1 MAHISRSALVPY
13 SAEQMFVLV
22 DAIRDYPKFLPW
34 CRSSEELDRDG
45 DEVKA
50 SIEIAKGALNK
61 SFTTQNRMQKNKVIE
76 MSLIDGPF
84 RHLHGF
90 WRFDELKQG
99 ACKVSL
105 DLDFEFSNMLI
116 GLAIGPIFNQVANT
130 LVDSFVIRA
139 KEVYG

>member
-1 MAHISRSALVPY
+1 MAQISRSALVPY
-13 SAEQMFVLV
+13 SAEQMFTLV

-34 CRSSEELDRDG
+34 CRSSAELDRDE

-50 SIEIAKGALNK
+50 SIEIAKGAMNK

-76 MSLIDGPF
+76 MSLVDGPF
-84 RHLHGF
+84 KHLHGF
-90 WRFDELKQG
+90 WRFDELNDG

-105 DLDFEFSNMLI
+105 DLNFEFSNMLI
-116 GLAIGPIFNQVANT
+116 GLAIGPVFNQVANT
-130 LVDSFVIRA
+130 LVDSFVARA